1 MGHSGTRLKYIKY
14 YIKLLYSKLVG
25 KKNSNKKETNKA
37 EITKKKIKRNKF
49 GYPFYQDHNEYRNHW
64 NKPDLILINF
74 EWI

>member
-37 EITKKKIKRNKF
+37 EITKRKFKRNKF
-49 GYPFYQDHNEYRNHW
+49 GYPYIDKNEYRNYW
-64 NKPDLILINF
+64 NKADLILTNF